1 MGTRRLLLSNG
12 DEMVPTGGLVQVI
25 PAEALKPSSDQVRQR
40 EILGACLEQHP
51 TYLIGHDLHKWVP
64 EWDAVA
70 RARVIDYD
78 VDDKLWGLKYDS
90 DHKTEDLNA
99 EEMLKWVVHNVKKVI
114 QNQTAMLR
122 YQNQSQSDQILA
134 LVFSIPV

>member
-1 MGTRRLLLSNG
+1 MTNTTASPITFMTMDACGRILQSDG

-25 PAEALKPSSDQVRQR
+25 PAEVLKPSDLVRQR

-51 TYLIGHDLHKWVP
+51 TYLIGHEVHKWIP

-78 VDDKLWGLKYDS
+78 SDDKLWGIKYDS

-99 EEMLKWVVHNVKKVI
+99 EEMMKWVVHRENGDSKPDGG
-114 QNQTAMLR
+114 LGSLEGSR
-122 YQNQSQSDQILA
+122 
-134 LVFSIPV
+134 